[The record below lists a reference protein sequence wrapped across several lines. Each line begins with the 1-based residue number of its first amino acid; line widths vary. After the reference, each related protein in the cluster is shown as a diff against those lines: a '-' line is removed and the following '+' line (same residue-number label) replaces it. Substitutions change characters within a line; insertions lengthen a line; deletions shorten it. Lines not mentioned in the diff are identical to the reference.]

1 MPLNIIKEERLSYES
16 AGEVLQSNYKTWNL
30 SKFVRDIRALTE
42 ICSKRYY

>member
-30 SKFVRDIRALTE
+30 RVFRSDAKCNGLSFSE
-42 ICSKRYY
+42 I